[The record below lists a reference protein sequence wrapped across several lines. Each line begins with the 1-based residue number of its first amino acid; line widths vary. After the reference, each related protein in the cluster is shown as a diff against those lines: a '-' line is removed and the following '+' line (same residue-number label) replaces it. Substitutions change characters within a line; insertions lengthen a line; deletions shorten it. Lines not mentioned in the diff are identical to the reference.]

1 MHKDD
6 ICITGGFLSLAY
18 EFLECGTSRCVL
30 VKRVKTMLLMAAILP
45 GNL

>member
-6 ICITGGFLSLAY
+6 ICIAGGFLSLAY

-30 VKRVKTMLLMAAILP
+30 VNCGGT
-45 GNL
+45 